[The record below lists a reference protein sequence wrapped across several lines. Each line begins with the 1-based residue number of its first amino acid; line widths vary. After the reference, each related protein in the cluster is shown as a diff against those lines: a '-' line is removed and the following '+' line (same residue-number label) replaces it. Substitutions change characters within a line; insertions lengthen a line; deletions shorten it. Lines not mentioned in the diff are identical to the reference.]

1 MNNKFILPF
10 ALTGLVS
17 ALAACGGG
25 GESAT
30 IFEDPN
36 KGIQTTSNGCLESAE
51 KCLAFYVDYPVEG
64 LNFDCSSDK
73 TNHFV
78 TEIDSSVASGGCQIG
93 DKVSFYIQ
101 GSKSGRKIVLGTVD
115 LSKIR
120 PLKISGQPAPIG
132 LIDIATA
139 MTGKAPTEMSMRDDT
154 FKVMV
159 GLVRIL
165 QTVSIDQDVNVEG
178 DIQQINLSTDLK
190 NNLDKVTA
198 NVDVK
203 NFLDGRY
210 ISLLQPW
217 INIKATSEA
226 SAQKV
231 AEQLINLSNVNL
243 YTANFLAVKA
253 ENVDVAGFQGKSSSS
268 SGNESIANL
277 YLLTTRQ
284 GYTTGYAVQWTG
296 KPATENKDG
305 QIISTIG
312 RVNLLIQ
319 SAPKKLDG
327 LSQNGWMNV
336 FNKKISTPFVLNS
349 SGSQTDKMELYQGTV
364 FNGTNVPGTNYVYQR
379 TIGDKDAQ
387 ADKSV
392 LGAWRQTLNNE
403 QFTGSIDIYKTNPA
417 TYLDKQVFRSINT
430 VKSGEK
436 YIFPLYA
443 NLTFNFTDTTVP
455 KVTLGVVIDENGD
468 IRTNIGPN
476 QEKTANMA
484 SDQCTNVDPVTMKD
498 KTTGAQQYRIGTTGA
513 ANYSASDKSLTI
525 RMILAGQAF
534 GDIDG
539 ALVGLNESLVFLPQ
553 DGNGNTTSYK
563 SGGVRLNLQ
572 NLIVEGTPARGINI
586 TGWNGA
592 AATPASWGNML
603 AMSQVVFNSSTGNKD
618 KVTPEQK
625 ELVKRSGGYLTID
638 LPKCYTVNTK

>member
-36 KGIQTTSNGCLESAE
+36 KGVQTTSNGCLESAE

-101 GSKSGRKIVLGTVD
+101 GAKSGRKIVLGTVD
-115 LSKIR
+115 LAKIR

-198 NVDVK
+198 NVDVN
-203 NFLDGRY
+203 NFLDGSY

-217 INIKATSEA
+217 INIKATTETT
-226 SAQKV
+226 AQKV

-243 YTANFLAVKA
+243 YTANFLAVSGA
-253 ENVDVAGFQGKSSSS
+253 NVDVGGFQGKSSSS

-296 KPATENKDG
+296 KPATTG
-305 QIISTIG
+305 QEIISSIG

-319 SAPKKLDG
+319 SAPKKLDA
-327 LSQNGWMNV
+327 LSQNGWINV
-336 FNKKISTPFVLNS
+336 FNKKISMPFVLNS
-349 SGSQTDKMELYQGTV
+349 ASSTDKMELYQGTV
-364 FNGTNVPGTNYVYQR
+364 FNGTTIPGTNYVYQQI
-379 TIGDKDAQ
+379 TADKNAPT
-387 ADKSV
+387 DKSV

-403 QFTGSIDIYKTNPA
+403 QFTGNIDIYKSNPA

-443 NLTFNFTDTTVP
+443 NLTFNFDDTTVP

-484 SDQCTNVDPVTMKD
+484 SNQCTDVDPVTMKD

-553 DGNGNTTSYK
+553 DSSGNSTSYK

-572 NLIVEGTPARGINI
+572 NLIVEGSPTRGINI

-592 AATPASWGNML
+592 AATTASWGNML

-618 KVTPEQK
+618 KVTQAQK
-625 ELVKRSGGYLTID
+625 DLVKRSGGYLTID
-638 LPKCYTVNTK
+638 LPQCYTVKTK